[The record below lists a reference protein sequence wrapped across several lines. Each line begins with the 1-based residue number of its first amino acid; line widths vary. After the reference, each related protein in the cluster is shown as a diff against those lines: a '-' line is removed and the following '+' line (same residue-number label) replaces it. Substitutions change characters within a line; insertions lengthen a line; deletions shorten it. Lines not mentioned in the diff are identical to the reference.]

1 MRALDTGSAM
11 FSEVASLRRSHFA
24 MAFVA
29 TVNLVLLFR
38 NHEMPAWVAW
48 LGGAMVVGALWWNWR
63 KPSVN
68 GLLWYFPSIF
78 SPFIVGMM
86 GR

>member
-1 MRALDTGSAM
+1 M
-11 FSEVASLRRSHFA
+11 FSEIANLRRSHFV

-29 TVNLVLLFR
+29 TVNLVSLSR
-38 NHEMPAWVAW
+38 NHEMPAWVTW

-78 SPFIVGMM
+78 SPLIAGMM

>member
-1 MRALDTGSAM
+1 M
-11 FSEVASLRRSHFA
+11 FSEVASPRRSHFA

-29 TVNLVLLFR
+29 TVNLVLPSR

-48 LGGAMVVGALWWNWR
+48 LGGAMVAGALWLNWR

-68 GLLWYFPSIF
+68 GLLWCFPSIF
-78 SPFIVGMM
+78 SPLIAGMM

>member
-1 MRALDTGSAM
+1 
-11 FSEVASLRRSHFA
+11 
-24 MAFVA
+24 
-29 TVNLVLLFR
+29 
-38 NHEMPAWVAW
+38 
-48 LGGAMVVGALWWNWR
+48 MVVGALWWNWR

-78 SPFIVGMM
+78 GPFIVGMM

>member
-1 MRALDTGSAM
+1 M
-11 FSEVASLRRSHFA
+11 FSEGRSLRRSHVA

-29 TVNLVLLFR
+29 TVNLVLLSR
-38 NHEMPAWVAW
+38 NHEIPAWVVW
-48 LGGAMVVGALWWNWR
+48 LGGAMVAGSLWWNWR

-86 GR
+86 GRWR